1 MLIVIL
7 LSSLFTTIP
16 GKELRYEDFIYEE
29 QVKTVR
35 LFPAT
40 DSPEGKSQ
48 SPVVHLNGNQLL
60 LEFDD
65 LQSDRANYY
74 AKILFCNYDWTPANL
89 HDLDFLSE
97 YNEFTI
103 NDYFYSNNTYIP
115 YVHYKFLVPRVK
127 IAGNYLLIVY
137 RDGDRDD
144 LMLSKRF
151 MVSSDAAVI
160 KPFTNL
166 GMTAIRASNQQIQFE
181 VSYNGLDIP
190 SPLETVNVVIRQ
202 NQRWDNAV
210 RDVKPS
216 FVRQNTKQLE
226 YRFFND
232 DKSFAAGNE
241 FRFVDFTSMNYPGQ
255 NTARLDKN
263 AKPYTLYVATDVPR
277 AGQRY
282 AQYPDING
290 NYVVLNRDF
299 GEGETNSQYL
309 NVVFT
314 LQSAQQQGDNIY
326 VIGAFNDWKKTPES
340 EMTFKAGV
348 YTCEMLLKQGF
359 YNYAYESATDQ
370 SILEGSHFET
380 ENLYEILIYNHT
392 FYPEAD
398 QLVGY
403 YPLRV
408 NPR

>member
-1 MLIVIL
+1 MLILAIL
-7 LSSLFTTIP
+7 YSLFYASP
-16 GKELRYEDFIYEE
+16 DKELRYEDFVYEE

-40 DSPEGKSQ
+40 DSPEGKAQ
-48 SPVVHLNGNQLL
+48 SAVVRLNGNQLL

-89 HDLDFLSE
+89 HDLDFLSD
-97 YNEFTI
+97 YNEFNI
-103 NDYFYSNNTYIP
+103 NEYFYSNNTHIP

-137 RDGDRDD
+137 RDGDQED
-144 LMLSKRF
+144 LILSRRF
-151 MVSSDAAVI
+151 LVTSDAAQI

-166 GMTAIRASNQQIQFE
+166 GMTAIRATNQQIQFE

-210 RDVKPS
+210 RDIKPS
-216 FVRQNTKQLE
+216 FVRENTKHLE

-241 FRFVDFTSMNYPGQ
+241 FRFVDFSSLNFPGQ

-263 AKPYTLYVATDVPR
+263 TKPYTLYVATDVPR

-290 NYVVLNRDF
+290 NYDVLNRDF
-299 GEGETNSQYL
+299 GEGETNSNYI
-309 NVVFT
+309 NVVFS
-314 LQSAQQQGDNIY
+314 LQCATPQPDKVY
-326 VIGAFNDWKKTPES
+326 VVGSFNDWKKNIGS
-340 EMTFKAGV
+340 EMKFQNGF
-348 YTCEMLLKQGF
+348 YTTQVLLKQGF
-359 YNYAYESATDQ
+359 YNYAYEEETDQ
-370 SILEGSHFET
+370 SALEGSYFET
-380 ENLYEILIYNHT
+380 ENLYEILIYNRT
-392 FYPEAD
+392 FFPEAD

>member
-1 MLIVIL
+1 MLIFVL
-7 LSSLFTTIP
+7 LSALFNASP
-16 GKELRYEDFIYEE
+16 DKELRYEDFVYEE

-40 DSPEGKSQ
+40 DVPEGKSQ
-48 SPVVHLNGNQLL
+48 SPVVQMNGNQLL

-97 YNEFTI
+97 YNEFNI
-103 NDYFYSNNTYIP
+103 NEYFYSNNTHIP

-160 KPFTNL
+160 KPFTNM

-210 RDVKPS
+210 KDIKPS

-241 FRFVDFTSMNYPGQ
+241 FRFVDFTSLNYPGQ

-263 AKPYTLYVATDVPR
+263 VKPFTLFVATDVPR
-277 AGQRY
+277 ADQRY

-290 NYVVLNRDF
+290 NYLITNRDF

-314 LQSAQQQGDNIY
+314 LQAPQATEPVY
-326 VIGAFNDWKKTPES
+326 VVGAFNGWTKSTES
-340 EMTFKAGV
+340 EMKFSNGA
-348 YTCEMLLKQGF
+348 YTCKLLLKQGF
-359 YNYAYESATDQ
+359 YNYGYESKSQ
-370 SILEGSHFET
+370 SAIEGSHFET
-380 ENLYEILIYNHT
+380 ENLYEILIYNRT
-392 FYPEAD
+392 FFPEAD